1 MNFEGHAMKTL
12 TLIVLLA
19 AAVSSRAETS
29 FPTPEAAVDAL
40 VEAVAARDQAKFDD
54 LLGPT
59 YREFSS
65 GQQSDPALAQA
76 RMDRFE
82 FALKQFRSLHAEG
95 KNRYDLVVGASG
107 WPFPVP
113 LVRGKEGWHFDG
125 AAGVEEL
132 RNRIVGANEL
142 NAIAALDAYRV
153 AQNAYALEDYDG
165 DGIIEYA
172 QHVASSPG
180 TRDGLYWT
188 VDEDDPDAEESPL
201 GPLIDMVNAVLGE
214 RPEGAPFL
222 GYRFRVLYAQGA
234 NAKAGAYEYR
244 VNGHMVGGF
253 AMIAWPADYGDTGIM
268 TFIVNRDGVV
278 YQRDLGDDTATL
290 AEGIDAFDPDS
301 NWTAVDDQAL
311 ADIAEVSA
319 PD

>member
-1 MNFEGHAMKTL
+1 MKTL
-12 TLIVLLA
+12 TMIVLLA
-19 AAVSSRAETS
+19 TAPLAAAEVS

-40 VEAVAARDQAKFDD
+40 VAAVAARDQSRFDD

-65 GQQSDPALAQA
+65 GQQSDPALARA

-82 FALKQFRSLHAEG
+82 FALKQFRSLHAERE
-95 KNRYDLVVGASG
+95 NRYDLIIGASG
-107 WPFPVP
+107 WPFPAP
-113 LVRGKEGWHFDG
+113 IVRDRDGWHFDG

-165 DGIIEYA
+165 DGIVEYA

-180 TRDGLYWT
+180 ARDGLYWA
-188 VDEDDPDAEESPL
+188 VDEEDPDAEESPL

-222 GYRFRVLYAQGA
+222 GYRFRVLYGQGA
-234 NAKAGAYEYR
+234 HAKAGAYEYR

-253 AMIAWPADYGDTGIM
+253 AMIAWPASYGDTGVM

-278 YQRDLGDDTATL
+278 YQRDLGEDTAT
-290 AEGIDAFDPDS
+290 EVDAITTFDPDA
-301 NWTAVDDQAL
+301 NWTAVDDS
-311 ADIAEVSA
+311 DITGIASVA
-319 PD
+319 AGD